1 MENFVTILAL
11 IGIVVVV
18 ASLLSGALERS
29 AVPVVAVFL
38 ALGFLLGPSML
49 GWLDIGFGSPQ
60 LRVLATLALML
71 VLFSDGVTLNLKELN
86 PRRHLLLRLL
96 GPGTLLP
103 AAGIGIAAHYLLG
116 FPAPAAAIL
125 GAALASTDPV
135 LLRSALRSR
144 AMPNDARIA
153 LRLESGLNDIIL
165 LPIVVIAMLV
175 WDPLLVS
182 HGGKPQNLSGSLL
195 GLLLLGPALGF
206 IVGWAGITALSWVRR
221 RTGVRRDYES
231 LYALGLAFAAYAAA
245 EGVGGSGFVA
255 AFAAGIVID
264 AQDTELCDCFLE
276 YGEAT
281 AEMFL
286 LLTFVAL
293 GSSLI
298 WRGLGVFD
306 GHTLLFAVIAL
317 GIRSLVLYP
326 LLGGLGLSERDRRLI
341 ALLAPRGLSTLLLV
355 LLPVFAGMPGA
366 ELLFVV
372 ASMVVLISLVVHG
385 GGITWFLR
393 SSASRLAPAPPAPAE
408 TVGAAAV
415 AGISSED
422 VPERI
427 TLEELDALRAAGDTV
442 VIADSRK
449 DDVYYSDGRKAAG
462 AARLDPFD
470 PVLDART
477 RSIPREATIAVYC
490 A

>member
-1 MENFVTILAL
+1 
-11 IGIVVVV
+11 
-18 ASLLSGALERS
+18 
-29 AVPVVAVFL
+29 
-38 ALGFLLGPSML
+38 
-49 GWLDIGFGSPQ
+49 
-60 LRVLATLALML
+60 
-71 VLFSDGVTLNLKELN
+71 
-86 PRRHLLLRLL
+86 
-96 GPGTLLP
+96 
-103 AAGIGIAAHYLLG
+103 
-116 FPAPAAAIL
+116 
-125 GAALASTDPV
+125 
-135 LLRSALRSR
+135 
-144 AMPNDARIA
+144 MPNDARIA